1 MIYEEVQPKPEDV
14 TKALDAF
21 ISAVRA
27 RYGARLHSIV
37 LFGSRARG
45 DMRPDSDADVAVIL
59 EDGEW
64 RFWHE
69 KMQLADLAFEP
80 LMESGLHIQPW
91 PIARSAWMEPETHH
105 NPRLVKA
112 IKRDGKALLEPA

>member
-1 MIYEEVQPKPEDV
+1 MTDQESRALKQYIDV
-14 TKALDAF
+14 
-21 ISAVRA
+21 VRD
-27 RYGARLHSIV
+27 RYGSRVRSIV

-45 DMRPDSDADVAVIL
+45 DARPDSDADVAVIL

-69 KMQLADLAFEP
+69 KMLLADLAFEP

-91 PIARSAWMEPETHH
+91 PIAHSAWI
-105 NPRLVKA
+105 NPDRKSVV
-112 IKRDGKALLEPA
+112 